1 MTTRKNSR
9 QKVTAE
15 RLFNLGNVHYQKSRF
30 REALASLQQALTI
43 YKKIR
48 DRHGEANSLGNLG
61 VAYHSL
67 GQFQL
72 AIDYH
77 LQYLAIAREI
87 RDRQGEANSLGNL
100 GSAYQSLG
108 QFQLAIDYHLQ
119 YLAIA
124 REIRDRQG
132 EANSLG
138 NLGIAY
144 HSLGQFQL
152 AIDYHLQLLEIA
164 REIGD
169 HQGEASSLGN
179 LGNAYYSLGQYQLA
193 IDYHLQSLAI
203 EREIGY
209 RQGEAASLGSLG
221 NAYTSLGQYQLA
233 IDYHLQSL
241 AIEREIGYRQGE
253 AASLGSLGNAYT
265 SLGQFQL
272 AIDYHQ
278 QHLEIAREIGYRQGE
293 ANSLGNLGNAYQ
305 SLGQY
310 QLAVEYHLQ
319 SLAIEKEIGN
329 RHGEASS
336 LGNLG
341 NAYTSLGQFQLA
353 IDYHQQHLEIA
364 REIRDRQGEAN
375 SLGNLGNAYQSL
387 GQYQLAVEYLQ
398 QSLTIAREI
407 RDRQGESISLNNL
420 GETLKKINQ
429 FPEAEENLRQA
440 ITIREEIRSSLVDDS
455 HRVSIFETQIAAYQ
469 NLQEVLVAQEKIT
482 EALEIS
488 ERGRTQAFV
497 QLLRERLSSSAT
509 TGKAEPKN
517 GYLTLRDI
525 QQVAQNQNATLV
537 EYSIVY
543 KGIYIWVISPTGD
556 IKFRRANLQPLE
568 SLNKSLKNL
577 GEIILKARVSTGI
590 EEKDSK
596 GKKIKLDT
604 LEKEYKQDSQ
614 GNFPLLQLLHEILI
628 APIADILPKDPENS
642 VIFIPHYALFLVPFA
657 ALQTPQG
664 RYLIEDHTPLTAPS
678 IQVLETT
685 HEQYQRVRDKPK
697 KALVV
702 AEPTLHETF
711 QKDYKLKPYEFMKE
725 AGESIAR
732 ILETRAITG
741 NDATKVAVINAMLET
756 RIIHIFAH
764 AIDEYQNEKEAKV
777 GIPGN
782 IILAP
787 DGENEGALNAGEI
800 LDLELNS
807 EIVVLS
813 ACSTGKGKITGDGI
827 MGLSRCFIL
836 AGVPSLIVSLW
847 NIGAPAAKVLMTQFY
862 QNLTL
867 GKNRAAALRHAMIET
882 KKRFQTPKSWAAF
895 TLIGE
900 TQPLTLTTKNI
911 QEALRA
917 MAIPDNATPKE
928 IVEAFSRLFDIYP
941 PEFLREIYGLNL
953 QPTDTIEEY
962 AAKIKTWC
970 KTHQNVEENI
980 ENELCEMG
988 LSDAD
993 DDKPELDENVVKTN
1007 YQKYLDNIN
1016 RHGLPA
1022 DSSTKTEKKDDK
1034 PN

>member
-1 MTTRKNSR
+1 MGDTPMTTTENSQ
-9 QKVTAE
+9 QKAD
-15 RLFNLGNVHYQKSRF
+15 RLLHLGNVHYQKSRF
-30 REALASLQQALTI
+30 REALASWQKALTI

-48 DRHGEANSLGNLG
+48 DRHGEAASLGYLG
-61 VAYHSL
+61 IVYEAL
-67 GQFQL
+67 GQYQKAFDFYQEYLTIVDGSGMRVSPENYIYFRKRQHYWKIPLFILTYRIEARLEELEALLNKAYPAQQPIPQSKLRTAYQSL
-72 AIDYH
+72 AQYQKEIDFH
-77 LQYLAIAREI
+77 QQYLAIASEIGDRE
-87 RDRQGEANSLGNL
+87 GEAN
-100 GSAYQSLG
+100 
-108 QFQLAIDYHLQ
+108 
-119 YLAIA
+119 
-124 REIRDRQG
+124 
-132 EANSLG
+132 
-138 NLGIAY
+138 
-144 HSLGQFQL
+144 
-152 AIDYHLQLLEIA
+152 
-164 REIGD
+164 
-169 HQGEASSLGN
+169 SLGN
-179 LGNAYYSLGQYQLA
+179 LGNAYYSLGEFQLA
-193 IDYHLQSLAI
+193 KDCHQKSLAI
-203 EREIGY
+203 ASEIG
-209 RQGEAASLGSLG
+209 
-221 NAYTSLGQYQLA
+221 
-233 IDYHLQSL
+233 D
-241 AIEREIGYRQGE
+241 RE
-253 AASLGSLGNAYT
+253 
-265 SLGQFQL
+265 
-272 AIDYHQ
+272 
-278 QHLEIAREIGYRQGE
+278 GE
-293 ANSLGNLGNAYQ
+293 ANSLGNLGNAYYSLGEFQ
-305 SLGQY
+305 LAKDCHQKSLDIASEIGDRQGKAIAWGNLGNVYQSLGEFQLAKDCHQKSLAIASEIGDRQGEAIAGGNLGNAYDSLGQY
-310 QLAVEYHLQ
+310 QLAINYH
-319 SLAIEKEIGN
+319 KE
-329 RHGEASS
+329 
-336 LGNLG
+336 LL
-341 NAYTSLGQFQLA
+341 TV
-353 IDYHQQHLEIA
+353 A
-364 REIRDRQGEAN
+364 RERGYSDVEA
-375 SLGNLGNAYQSL
+375 
-387 GQYQLAVEYLQ
+387 
-398 QSLTIAREI
+398 
-407 RDRQGESISLNNL
+407 ISLNNL
-420 GETLKKINQ
+420 GETRKKINQ
-429 FPEAEENLRQA
+429 FPEAEEELWQA
-440 ITIREEIRSSLVDDS
+440 IKIWERLREGLDDR
-455 HRVSIFETQIAAYQ
+455 HKISIFETQIAAYR
-469 NLQEVLVAQEKIT
+469 NLQEVLVAQDKFT
-482 EALEIS
+482 AALEIS
-488 ERGRTQAFV
+488 ERGRTRAFIE
-497 QLLRERLSSSAT
+497 LLRQKLSEPEK
-509 TGKAEPKN
+509 GEKAEKITD
-517 GYLTLRDI
+517 YLTTYDI
-525 QQVAQNQNATLV
+525 QKVAKTQNATLV
-537 EYSIVY
+537 EYSIVTEE
-543 KGIYIWVISPTGD
+543 IYIWVISPTGD

-577 GEIILKARVSTGI
+577 KEIILKARVSIGI
-590 EEKDSK
+590 EEKDSN

-741 NDATKVAVINAMLET
+741 NDATKIAVINAMLET

-882 KKRFQTPKSWAAF
+882 KKRFHTPKSWAAF

-953 QPTDTIEEY
+953 QPTDTIEES
-962 AAKIKTWC
+962 AAKITAWC

-993 DDKPELDENVVKTN
+993 DDKPELDENVVETN

-1022 DSSTKTEKKDDK
+1022 DSSTKTENKDDSAS
-1034 PN
+1034 NS